1 MKRKRGN
8 RRLGDT
14 YIAHTPHGAWTDR
27 QVQNAWR
34 AQESHWEDT
43 KRGKIKNGECFTLQV
58 TTHQMPEARGKPC
71 FQRLY
76 YTATWGKR
84 QSFICQLWKNINLL
98 YEVIGDTSA
107 FSDVETLDALQ
118 ALILK
123 KNNPS
128 VSCADSSLYTREP
141 WFSVNRK
148 CKCHTVNKRRFNS
161 GFHILMKLSEILSMG
176 ESHFV
181 DEVYWA
187 DILIFIRQRRSRQS
201 LIRLP
206 KRDSHSVGSVIR
218 TVGTDKRLL
227 VFVRKRYLYR
237 IRPAPLEG
245 GGTRSVTEG
254 VCDILKSNLTFSHTR
269 TLSIAC
275 RDSSLAEISIILAR
289 LFALS

>member
-1 MKRKRGN
+1 M
-8 RRLGDT
+8 
-14 YIAHTPHGAWTDR
+14 
-27 QVQNAWR
+27 
-34 AQESHWEDT
+34 
-43 KRGKIKNGECFTLQV
+43 
-58 TTHQMPEARGKPC
+58 
-71 FQRLY
+71 
-76 YTATWGKR
+76 
-84 QSFICQLWKNINLL
+84 
-98 YEVIGDTSA
+98 
-107 FSDVETLDALQ
+107 Q

-181 DEVYWA
+181 DEVYRA

-227 VFVRKRYLYR
+227 VFVRKRRQRWSPVSL
-237 IRPAPLEG
+237 PCVKG

-254 VCDILKSNLTFSHTR
+254 ACDILKSNLTFSHTR

>member
-1 MKRKRGN
+1 MRSYIFT
-8 RRLGDT
+8 DT
-14 YIAHTPHGAWTDR
+14 DF
-27 QVQNAWR
+27 
-34 AQESHWEDT
+34 EE
-43 KRGKIKNGECFTLQV
+43 
-58 TTHQMPEARGKPC
+58 
-71 FQRLY
+71 
-76 YTATWGKR
+76 
-84 QSFICQLWKNINLL
+84 
-98 YEVIGDTSA
+98 
-107 FSDVETLDALQ
+107 
-118 ALILK
+118 
-123 KNNPS
+123 NNPS

-237 IRPAPLEG
+237 IRPAPLREVARVAWRKEFA
-245 GGTRSVTEG
+245 TFWNQ
-254 VCDILKSNLTFSHTR
+254 ILLFR
-269 TLSIAC
+269 TH
-275 RDSSLAEISIILAR
+275 
-289 LFALS
+289 ALSQLPAATAP